1 MYVENITNTNEYYH
15 NMNNDQ
21 ITRQQT
27 TDEIDLLELFNRMG
41 RGIKKGIL
49 WVYRLVLDFLKLIL
63 SKTVWILAFII
74 IGLIVAYVLYSNTRR
89 YYSSEMTAISN
100 SINNTYVVSSINLL
114 NDLFK
119 QRNYSIAASYLNI
132 DISRAQQI
140 KSVEAFYTIDINKD
154 RIPDYTDYKRLYSP
168 KDTLVKR
175 LDNYFVIRLE
185 VYDEG
190 VFAQVRDGIKSY
202 IYKNKFIVDNNNER
216 IRQNKILIGTIENE
230 IRKLDSLQKVEY
242 FELPQMQRASSNQM
256 VVLNEKDRKLY
267 HDQKLAL
274 EREKL
279 KLEKDLNINS
289 EPITVVQDFTPLSKA
304 ENPYSRYA
312 VKIGL
317 FFAIL
322 GFISSLLWQY
332 RLTIFKLIKE

>member
-1 MYVENITNTNEYYH
+1 
-15 NMNNDQ
+15 MNNEQ
-21 ITRQQT
+21 ITRQQA
-27 TDEIDLLELFNRMG
+27 TDEIDLIELFNRMG
-41 RGIKKGIL
+41 GGIKRGVL
-49 WVYRLVLDFLKLIL
+49 WTYRLILNFLMLIFRKSL
-63 SKTVWILAFII
+63 WIVAFTI
-74 IGLIVAYVLYSNTRR
+74 IGLIVAYVLYQVSRR
-89 YYSSEMTAISN
+89 FYSSEMTAISN
-100 SINNTYVVSSINLL
+100 SINNTYVVNSINML

-154 RIPDYTDYKRLYSP
+154 GIPDYTDYKREYDP

-175 LDNYFVIRLE
+175 LNSYFVIRLK

-202 IYKNKFIVDNNNER
+202 IYKNKFVVDNNNER
-216 IRQNKILIGTIENE
+216 IRQNKILIETIENE

-312 VKIGL
+312 VRIGL